1 MIFQDV
7 VVHASASSVTASTRA
22 LSAYRFPVI
31 CAFNLI
37 YVHVHRLRVRV
48 RVSGDLENETK
59 LVFSSYWKVFDE
71 TSVRKIGNL
80 VIRADQS
87 VHCGELDS

>member
-7 VVHASASSVTASTRA
+7 VVHASARA

-48 RVSGDLENETK
+48 RDSGDLENETK

>member
-7 VVHASASSVTASTRA
+7 VVHASARA

>member
-87 VHCGELDS
+87 VHCGELNS